1 MPRDGRAAA
10 GRESRPW
17 VAHQVTN
24 RLWALKTGSV
34 LKNRRIKARMFRAFR
49 MAFYRCT
56 LDCTA
61 AEEFRRDLFLA
72 LVFKAG

>member
-1 MPRDGRAAA
+1 MRQTSTARIATRSRRLGNVRRRW
-10 GRESRPW
+10 RESRPW
-17 VAHQVTN
+17 VADQITN

-56 LDCTA
+56 
-61 AEEFRRDLFLA
+61 FNLA
-72 LVFKAG
+72 G